1 MIKMSSRVCLV
12 NEYEIPELDEIPRGH
27 FIIQTDAGFK
37 KGIVG
42 VGVIIKTNNKEY
54 SPRKYT
60 ARCKGPVHAELTAI
74 KYGLARI
81 RDINKPMEKIVVC
94 SDNLSAVYLLRGVW
108 MPRKDYIVDIVRK
121 IQLLVKEITIEVN
134 FEYVRSK
141 TNKKVDKIAYKKRK
155 QEEARK
161 AEQIEQRRKKIKQAM
176 IKAKD
181 LTVNEIK
188 GKYYVRPNKGG
199 FPPGIEVSLDPLF
212 CKCRYWRHNWA
223 DKPVHVQMARA
234 LPCKHMCALAEYL
247 GVDPFKIF
255 KRQIERV
262 DQHGEKK

>member
-12 NEYEIPELDEIPRGH
+12 SEYEVPEISEIPDGH

-81 RDINKPMEKIVVC
+81 RDINKPMEKIIVC
-94 SDNLSAVYLLRGVW
+94 SDNLSAVYLLRGIW
-108 MPRKDYIVDIVRK
+108 TPGKDHIVDVVRK
-121 IQLLVKEITIEVN
+121 IQSLVKQITIEVN

-141 TNKKVDKIAYKKRK
+141 TNKRVDKIAYKRRK

-161 AEQIEQRRKKIKQAM
+161 AVQIEQRRKRVKGAM

-181 LTVNEIK
+181 LMVREK
-188 GKYYVRPNKGG
+188 DGKYYARPRKGG

-247 GVDPFKIF
+247 GLDVLALF

-262 DQHGEKK
+262 D